1 MSNRH
6 TGTDEDVSS
15 DELDTTAERE
25 DELRAAAAA
34 VAGGIVGTTVM
45 TGVLLAVN
53 AVYAPE
59 ISVFAT
65 LAELSGVGAENV
77 ALGLGMFVGAGALA
91 WPLLF
96 TTIGAFLPGTTRARQ
111 GIVFA
116 LILWVGFVTAF
127 GPRYAGTDFLV
138 FLATSVAT
146 HIAYGYLVGYIA
158 GRLTG
163 HPESPD
169 LAV

>member
-1 MSNRH
+1 MAESH
-6 TGTDEDVSS
+6 TTDEDVTT
-15 DELDTTAERE
+15 DEFERVDGA
-25 DELRAAAAA
+25 DELRTAASA

-65 LAELSGVGAENV
+65 LAELAGVGSNV
-77 ALGLGMFVGAGALA
+77 ALGIAMFVGAGALA

-96 TTIGAFLPGTTRARQ
+96 ATIGAYLPGATRIQQ

-116 LILWVGFVTAF
+116 LVLWVGFIVAF
-127 GPRYAGTDFLV
+127 GTLYSGVDLVV
-138 FLATSVAT
+138 FLATSIAT
-146 HIAYGYLVGYIA
+146 HVAYGYILGFVS

-163 HPESPD
+163 NHERARV
-169 LAV
+169 AV

>member
-1 MSNRH
+1 MANTHS
-6 TGTDEDVSS
+6 G
-15 DELDTTAERE
+15 AEEESEEFDRAGE
-25 DELRAAAAA
+25 RDDELRAALGA

-65 LAELSGVGAENV
+65 LADLAGVGADNV
-77 ALGLGMFVGAGALA
+77 ALGMAMFLGAGALA
-91 WPLLF
+91 WPLTFATL
-96 TTIGAFLPGTTRARQ
+96 GAYLPGKTRAQQ

-116 LILWVGFVTAF
+116 LVLWTGFVVAF
-127 GPRYAGTDFLV
+127 GTHYSGTDLV
-138 FLATSVAT
+138 VFVVTSIVT
-146 HIAYGYLVGYIA
+146 HVAYGYLLGFVA

-163 HPESPD
+163 HREVPEI
-169 LAV
+169 AV